1 MADLRGGA
9 IAPPKDRPKKK
20 LGTQNVKQLL
30 KHFLLQNVVSFAPR
44 TPAELHFAF
53 ITSSRNSKHGQF
65 GLQTQAEKQLSIKTF
80 QSSLRSGCLVVAE
93 TSMGKMSLLIPP
105 LAVAPLLFWSQN
117 HSVKKRKLSASG
129 GENSNH
135 RLLPH

>member
-1 MADLRGGA
+1 VADLRGGA

-80 QSSLRSGCLVVAE
+80 QSSLRSGCLVAE
-93 TSMGKMSLLIPP
+93 TSRGKMSLLIPP